1 MGNSPLLSLEDELLR
16 DLSQEWERR
25 IFTNIAENQ

>member
-16 DLSQEWERR
+16 GLSQEWETR